1 MQPKVSVII
10 PCYGVEKYLDRC
22 MDSIVNQT
30 LKDIEII
37 LVDDV
42 SPDKVPQMCDEWA
55 ARDSRIKVIH
65 KTKNEGLGYARNT
78 GLEIA
83 TGEYVAFVDSD
94 DFVSLE
100 MYEKLYN
107 KVKLHDYDVVFCNC
121 IEYTDDENQYPR
133 IDVANEKA
141 FIGRNEVDNLL
152 LDMVGPLPEYPKS
165 NKYRASVWHAIYKR
179 SIFVEYNVKFVSERE
194 LISEDLVFDID
205 YLPYCSNALWIS
217 DALYYHCYNGESLS
231 HTVVDAKYYKM
242 KDFLKAIDQRLS
254 KVYAKD
260 KYELHFKRFVVF
272 RYLTTLTN
280 AVNERY
286 QKINMKDVLA
296 DPFWKET
303 IGDYPFNRM
312 SFRYRLIMFCTQ
324 HKILYPCIKIA
335 LKK

>member
-22 MDSIVNQT
+22 METIVNQT
-30 LKDIEII
+30 LEDIEII

-42 SPDKVPQMCDEWA
+42 SPDNVPQMCDEWA
-55 ARDSRIKVIH
+55 LKDSRIKVIH
-65 KTKNEGLGYARNT
+65 KIKNEGLGFARNT

-94 DFVSLE
+94 DFVSLD
-100 MYEKLYN
+100 MYELLYKKATVQN
-107 KVKLHDYDVVFCNC
+107 FDVVYCNC
-121 IEYTDDENQYPR
+121 IEYTDDTKQHNK
-133 IDVANEKA
+133 IDVTTETA
-141 FIGRNEVDNLL
+141 FIGRDEVDNLL

-165 NKYRASVWHAIYKR
+165 NKYRASVWHSIYKR
-179 SIFVEYNVKFVSERE
+179 SVFVEHKIKFVTERE

-205 YLPYCSNALWIS
+205 YLPFCSKVLWIP
-217 DALYYHCYNGESLS
+217 DVLYYHCYNGESLS

-242 KDFLKAIDQRLS
+242 KDFLIAIDQRLS

-260 KYELHFKRFVVF
+260 KYELHFKRFVIF

-280 AVNERY
+280 AVNKRY
-286 QKINMKDVLA
+286 QKIRIKDVLA
-296 DPFWKET
+296 DPFWKGT
-303 IGDYPFNRM
+303 IGDYPFHRM
-312 SFRYRLIMFCTQ
+312 CFRYRLILFCTQ
-324 HKILYPCIKIA
+324 HRMLYPCVKIA